1 MGDYD
6 PFTTDSDPI
15 DKAEQGQRIGPN
27 RYKDRHSELYFA
39 LVKQFKRAI
48 CDAHMRS
55 RHFSIDE
62 TYYLLQATPIQGY
75 PALPVEIEPLI
86 ISRPTAAVS

>member
-1 MGDYD
+1 MGNYD

-15 DKAEQGQRIGPN
+15 DKAEQGPRIGPN

-48 CDAHMRS
+48 CDARRCHR
-55 RHFSIDE
+55 
-62 TYYLLQATPIQGY
+62 
-75 PALPVEIEPLI
+75 V
-86 ISRPTAAVS
+86 